1 MTPGVLLSVFML
13 ALLGGV
19 HCAAMCGGIA
29 LVVEAGDRAAPGAPV
44 PPPVPPPVPFYRSRG
59 AWLRELLVLHAGRL
73 TMYAV
78 LGAVL
83 GAVGAGAWKAQYLPL
98 QRALFAAGSGT
109 LVLAGLWML
118 GADRAVRR
126 MRAESGARVAATL
139 WTSIARRVAVRPRR
153 GPVWHATP
161 TRRLLRR
168 YAAGLAWGLVPCGMV
183 YGALALALLA
193 GNGPSG
199 ALVMLVF
206 GAGTLPNLLVLS
218 GLSAWLR
225 GLARRP
231 WVRRAGG
238 AAVALFGVAG
248 MARAVMLPDM
258 LAVQGFCLSL

>member
-1 MTPGVLLSVFML
+1 MTLGVLLSVFTL

-29 LVVEAGDRAAPGAPV
+29 LAVEAGDRATRGTPLPL
-44 PPPVPPPVPFYRSRG
+44 YRSRKT
-59 AWLRELLVLHAGRL
+59 WLRELLMLHAGRL

-78 LGAVL
+78 LGALL

-109 LVLAGLWML
+109 LVLAGMWML
-118 GADRAVRR
+118 GADRAVRL
-126 MRAESGARVAATL
+126 MRAGSAARAAATL
-139 WTSIARRVAVRPRR
+139 WTSMARRLSVRPRC
-153 GPVWHATP
+153 GTAWQATP
-161 TRRLLRR
+161 ARRLLRR

-193 GNGPSG
+193 GNAPSG

-225 GLARRP
+225 AVARRP
-231 WVRRAGG
+231 WVRRAAG
-238 AAVALFGVAG
+238 AAVTLFGVAG
-248 MARAVMLPDM
+248 IARAAMLPDM